1 MQSKDKFTIIVIAVI
16 SGVASIILSGMFISG
31 DGNKGQTVEVI
42 TPITAE
48 LQELP
53 FEYFNSNA
61 INPTQTIQIGGE
73 NTNQPFGSQ

>member
-1 MQSKDKFTIIVIAVI
+1 MKSKDKFTIIAIAVF
-16 SGVASIILSGMFISG
+16 SAVASIILSNTFIGG
-31 DGNKGQTVEVI
+31 DSKKNQTVEIV

-53 FEYFNSNA
+53 KEYYNSNA